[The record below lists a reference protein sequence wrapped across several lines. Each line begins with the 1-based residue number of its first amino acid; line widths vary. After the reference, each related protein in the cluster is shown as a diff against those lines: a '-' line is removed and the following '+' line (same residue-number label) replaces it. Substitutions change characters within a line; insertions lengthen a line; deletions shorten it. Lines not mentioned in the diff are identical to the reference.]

1 MEGKIMS
8 NAQMTALVAKCLGQS
23 LVGEAGGPRSIRLGD
38 LPELFTDCDD
48 DPLTAAAIRSIDG
61 EAALRATVEIIP
73 EDGADRK
80 STRLLQSL
88 MRISYAVFCLQKKNI
103 INY

>member
-73 EDGADRK
+73 EDGAIYLRFDAPGDRK
-80 STRLLQSL
+80 STRLNSRHDCATR
-88 MRISYAVFCLQKKNI
+88 MPS
-103 INY
+103 